1 MPKLPTCCWRYSRT
15 SKIGF
20 LTKCVTVF
28 FKLIRPTI
36 LKEKTHQQDH
46 TVPFLAF
53 FSYSVKGSLICWRR
67 EGKALI
73 DVQFCRDVISKAVSH
88 PAIRKM
94 ADILRA
100 ETKNTTCT
108 VNTLKKA
115 LRLASLVFIAKC
127 KVRSFFTIDFYNL
140 IS

>member
-28 FKLIRPTI
+28 FKLRRPTI
-36 LKEKTHQQDH
+36 LKKNPPTRSYCAIFGLF
-46 TVPFLAF
+46 FL
-53 FSYSVKGSLICWRR
+53 FSQRLLDLLEERR
-67 EGKALI
+67 KALI

-127 KVRSFFTIDFYNL
+127 KVRSFFTIDFYNV